1 MAPEPMTEAEL
12 FQDRLDEA
20 YRQITT
26 LQQEKA
32 ALEGERDE
40 ALAGLRVADC
50 LIATR
55 ASQLAQAKA
64 AVVAMAEGE
73 SQVVEGLKADN
84 RRLREAL
91 EAAFQMV
98 SAVSTPRVDIATM
111 IAAALAA
118 TPEGEK

>member
-32 ALEGERDE
+32 ALEAQLEMERKYRWDFE
-40 ALAGLRVADC
+40 AT
-50 LIATR
+50 TR
-55 ASQLAQAKA
+55 RLEDALTQAKA

-73 SQVVEGLKADN
+73 SQVVEGLKAET

-111 IAAALAA
+111 IADALAA